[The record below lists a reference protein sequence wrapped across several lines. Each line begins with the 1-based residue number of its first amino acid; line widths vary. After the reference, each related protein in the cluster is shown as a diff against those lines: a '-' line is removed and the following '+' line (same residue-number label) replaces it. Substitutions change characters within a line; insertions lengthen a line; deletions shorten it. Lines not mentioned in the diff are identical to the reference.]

1 MTSLPY
7 LSQCSLYVGL
17 LSLSL
22 LSALCTLSLSH
33 AFSLHVSLSPFL
45 TRADNPRSHQV
56 SYQQAINH
64 DFPCMGIVVATPG
77 FALRRAGIPRGA
89 VILAVDEQE
98 VLTLDDLQNAMQR
111 IPHGGHAAFRYVF
124 LSDQSGERVDVV
136 TIDRMWNSAQR
147 FQR

>member
-1 MTSLPY
+1 MSLY
-7 LSQCSLYVGL
+7 LSLAV
-17 LSLSL
+17 L
-22 LSALCTLSLSH
+22 LSALCTLSLSLTH
-33 AFSLHVSLSPFL
+33 LFSPCISLAFL
-45 TRADNPRSHQV
+45 TRADNHRSHQV

-147 FQR
+147 FHR